1 MHLASRIV
9 SQPCDAAADA
19 VYDFAHRVENL
30 PRWAAGL
37 TTRLVQEDGQ
47 WFTDTPQG
55 RLRIDMAPRNAY
67 RVMDHDVTMADG
79 LVVHNAFRVTPTGD
93 GSLLSFVVL
102 RLPGYGD
109 AEFDRDCGLVAADLR
124 TLATLVQDLAVR

>member
-1 MHLASRIV
+1 MHFASRIV
-9 SQPCDAAADA
+9 SQPCDASADA

-37 TTRLVQEDGQ
+37 ATRLVQEDGH

-55 RLRIDMAPRNAY
+55 RLRIEMAPRNAY
-67 RVMDHDVTMADG
+67 RVMDHDVTMPDG
-79 LVVHNAFRVTPTGD
+79 LTVHNAFRVTPTGD
-93 GSLLSFVVL
+93 GSLISFVVL
-102 RLPGYGD
+102 RMPDYSD

-124 TLATLVQDLAVR
+124 TLAALVQDRAA